1 MIEGNTKF
9 IGAELMKK
17 DEYQKKLIANDQQG
31 LALISALLNSSKV
44 KVSDM
49 KYLASN
55 KIFLLSVRR
64 SNIEDDKNSK
74 EVNSICRVDYVS
86 KVKSKNIDQKNE
98 NLTLELLAIDY
109 LKNKENFEINLIF
122 KNNAHIALST
132 EIIDITLEDQ
142 ITTEK

>member
-1 MIEGNTKF
+1 MDE
-9 IGAELMKK
+9 KK
-17 DEYQKKLIANDQQG
+17 YQKKLIANDQQG
-31 LALISALLNSSKV
+31 LALISALLNSCKV

-49 KYLASN
+49 KYLPSN

-64 SNIEDDKNSK
+64 SKIEDEKDSK

-109 LKNKENFEINLIF
+109 LKNKDNFEINLIF
-122 KNNAHIALST
+122 KNNAHIALSA
-132 EIIDITLEDQ
+132 EIIEITLEDQ

>member
-1 MIEGNTKF
+1 MDE
-9 IGAELMKK
+9 KK
-17 DEYQKKLIANDQQG
+17 YQKKLIANDQQG
-31 LALISALLNSSKV
+31 LALISALLNSCKV

-49 KYLASN
+49 KYLPSN
-55 KIFLLSVRR
+55 KIFLLSARR

>member
-1 MIEGNTKF
+1 MDE
-9 IGAELMKK
+9 KK
-17 DEYQKKLIANDQQG
+17 YQKKLIANDQQG

-55 KIFLLSVRR
+55 KIFLLSARR

-86 KVKSKNIDQKNE
+86 KVKSKNIDQNNE

-109 LKNKENFEINLIF
+109 LKNKDNFEINLIF
-122 KNNAHIALST
+122 KNNAHIALSA

>member
-1 MIEGNTKF
+1 MDE
-9 IGAELMKK
+9 KK
-17 DEYQKKLIANDQQG
+17 YQKKLIANDQQG

-55 KIFLLSVRR
+55 KIFLLSARR
-64 SNIEDDKNSK
+64 SNIEDEKNSK

-98 NLTLELLAIDY
+98 DLTLELLAIDY

-132 EIIDITLEDQ
+132 ETIDVTLEDQ
-142 ITTEK
+142 IEIKNNEDTR

>member
-1 MIEGNTKF
+1 MDE
-9 IGAELMKK
+9 KK
-17 DEYQKKLIANDQQG
+17 YQKKLIANDQQG
-31 LALISALLNSSKV
+31 LALISALLNSCKV

-49 KYLASN
+49 KYLPSN
-55 KIFLLSVRR
+55 KIFLLSARR
-64 SNIEDDKNSK
+64 SKIEDEKNSK

-109 LKNKENFEINLIF
+109 LKNKDNFEINLIF

>member
-1 MIEGNTKF
+1 MDE
-9 IGAELMKK
+9 KK
-17 DEYQKKLIANDQQG
+17 YQKKLIANDQQG

-49 KYLASN
+49 KYLPTN
-55 KIFLLSVRR
+55 KMFLLSARR
-64 SNIEDDKNSK
+64 LKIEDEKNSK

-98 NLTLELLAIDY
+98 DLTLELLAIDY

-122 KNNAHIALST
+122 KNKAHIALRT

>member
-1 MIEGNTKF
+1 MDE
-9 IGAELMKK
+9 KK
-17 DEYQKKLIANDQQG
+17 YQKKLIANDQQG

-55 KIFLLSVRR
+55 KIFLLSARR
-64 SNIEDDKNSK
+64 SNIEDEKNSK

-98 NLTLELLAIDY
+98 DLTLELLAIDY
-109 LKNKENFEINLIF
+109 LKNKESFEINLIF

-132 EIIDITLEDQ
+132 ELIEITLEDQ
-142 ITTEK
+142 LTTNKNENIR

>member
-1 MIEGNTKF
+1 MD
-9 IGAELMKK
+9 KK
-17 DEYQKKLIANDQQG
+17 NYQKKLIANDQQG
-31 LALISALLNSSKV
+31 LALISALLNSCKV

-49 KYLASN
+49 KYLPSN

-64 SNIEDDKNSK
+64 SKIEDEKDSK

-142 ITTEK
+142 TTTEK

>member
-1 MIEGNTKF
+1 MDE
-9 IGAELMKK
+9 KK
-17 DEYQKKLIANDQQG
+17 YQKKLIANDQQG

-55 KIFLLSVRR
+55 KIFLLSARR

-122 KNNAHIALST
+122 KNNAHIALSA

>member
-1 MIEGNTKF
+1 MDE
-9 IGAELMKK
+9 KK
-17 DEYQKKLIANDQQG
+17 YQKKLIANDQQG

-55 KIFLLSVRR
+55 KIFLLSARR
-64 SNIEDDKNSK
+64 SNIEDDMNSK

-86 KVKSKNIDQKNE
+86 KVKSKNIDQNNE

-122 KNNAHIALST
+122 KNNAHIALSA

>member
-1 MIEGNTKF
+1 MDE
-9 IGAELMKK
+9 KK
-17 DEYQKKLIANDQQG
+17 YQKKLIANDQQG
-31 LALISALLNSSKV
+31 LALISAVLNSSKV

-55 KIFLLSVRR
+55 KIFLLSARR
-64 SNIEDDKNSK
+64 SNIEDEKNSK

-142 ITTEK
+142 ITTDK

>member
-1 MIEGNTKF
+1 MDE
-9 IGAELMKK
+9 KK
-17 DEYQKKLIANDQQG
+17 YQKKLIANDQQG
-31 LALISALLNSSKV
+31 LALISALLNSSKI

-55 KIFLLSVRR
+55 KIFLLSARR

-86 KVKSKNIDQKNE
+86 KVKSKNIDQNNE

-122 KNNAHIALST
+122 KNNAHIALSA

>member
-1 MIEGNTKF
+1 MDE
-9 IGAELMKK
+9 KK
-17 DEYQKKLIANDQQG
+17 YQKKLIANDQQG

-55 KIFLLSVRR
+55 KIFLLSARR

-109 LKNKENFEINLIF
+109 LKNKDNFEINLIF

>member
-1 MIEGNTKF
+1 MDE
-9 IGAELMKK
+9 KK
-17 DEYQKKLIANDQQG
+17 YQKKLIANDQQG

-55 KIFLLSVRR
+55 KIFLLSARR

-74 EVNSICRVDYVS
+74 EVNSICRFDYVS
-86 KVKSKNIDQKNE
+86 KVKSKNIDQNNE

-109 LKNKENFEINLIF
+109 LKNKDNFEINLIF
-122 KNNAHIALST
+122 KNNAHIALSA

>member
-1 MIEGNTKF
+1 MD
-9 IGAELMKK
+9 KK
-17 DEYQKKLIANDQQG
+17 KYQKKLIANDQQG
-31 LALISALLNSSKV
+31 LALISALLNSCKV

-49 KYLASN
+49 KYLPSN
-55 KIFLLSVRR
+55 KIFLLSARR
-64 SNIEDDKNSK
+64 SNIEDEKNSK
-74 EVNSICRVDYVS
+74 EVNSICRIDYVS

-122 KNNAHIALST
+122 KNNAHIALSA

>member
-1 MIEGNTKF
+1 MDE
-9 IGAELMKK
+9 KK
-17 DEYQKKLIANDQQG
+17 YQKKLIANDQQG

-49 KYLASN
+49 KYLESN
-55 KIFLLSVRR
+55 KIFLLSARR

>member
-1 MIEGNTKF
+1 MD
-9 IGAELMKK
+9 KK
-17 DEYQKKLIANDQQG
+17 KYQKKLIANDQQG

-55 KIFLLSVRR
+55 KIFLLSARR
-64 SNIEDDKNSK
+64 SNIEDEKNSK
-74 EVNSICRVDYVS
+74 EVYSICRVDYVS

-109 LKNKENFEINLIF
+109 LKNKDNFEINLIF

-142 ITTEK
+142 TTTEK